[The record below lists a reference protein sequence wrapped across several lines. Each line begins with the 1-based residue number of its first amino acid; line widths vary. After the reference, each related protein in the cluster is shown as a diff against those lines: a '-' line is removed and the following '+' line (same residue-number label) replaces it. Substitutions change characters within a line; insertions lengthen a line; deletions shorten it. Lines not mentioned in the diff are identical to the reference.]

1 MKKGYLFLSLAI
13 MFEVFGTTML
23 KLTEGFTNLI
33 PALFFIIGMGS
44 AFFFLTM
51 TLRHLPLSLAYA
63 IWAGVGT
70 ALTAVVGVVLW
81 KEDFSLLSAL
91 GLMLIIGGVVF
102 LNFSSGSGKE
112 DTADRASRAI
122 V

>member
-23 KLTEGFTNLI
+23 KLTEGFTNWI
-33 PALFFIIGMGS
+33 PAIFFIIGMGS

-91 GLMLIIGGVVF
+91 GLILIIGGVVF
-102 LNFSSGSGKE
+102 LNFSSGSGKP
-112 DTADRASRAI
+112 DTADRASRAT

>member
-23 KLTEGFTNLI
+23 KLTEGFTNWI
-33 PALFFIIGMGS
+33 PAVFFMIGMGS

-81 KEDFSLLSAL
+81 KENFNLLSGL
-91 GLMLIIGGVVF
+91 GLILIIGGVVF
-102 LNFSSGSGKE
+102 LNFSSGTGTK
-112 DTADRASRAI
+112 DAASAAKS
-122 V
+122 VGS

>member
-33 PALFFIIGMGS
+33 PAIFFIIGMGS

-70 ALTAVVGVVLW
+70 ALTAAVGVVLW
-81 KEDFSLLSAL
+81 KEDFNLLSAL
-91 GLMLIIGGVVF
+91 GLILIIGGVVF
-102 LNFSSGSGKE
+102 LNFSSGTNKK
-112 DTADRASRAI
+112 DAASVAKN
-122 V
+122 VGS

>member
-23 KLTEGFTNLI
+23 KLTEGFTNLM
-33 PALFFIIGMGS
+33 PAIFFIIGMGS

-63 IWAGVGT
+63 IWSGVGT

-81 KEDFSLLSAL
+81 KEDFNLLSAL
-91 GLMLIIGGVVF
+91 GLILIIGGVVF
-102 LNFSSGSGKE
+102 LNFSSGTSKKDAGSVAKPVG
-112 DTADRASRAI
+112 S
-122 V
+122 